1 MALRRCIDHAAEM
14 MTRMK
19 YSTLVEE
26 YRGGVLENVHYGV
39 VCGVNERGE
48 VIYSSGD
55 DMHVAFLRSAAK
67 PFQAIPVAKQKM
79 DEKFGLT
86 SREAALFTASHRGE
100 AYHMEALESLLK
112 KTGISEEE
120 LLTNPT
126 YPLNEEPKFACLSQ
140 GIAKRR
146 LFHNCSGK
154 HLGFLALSKE
164 RGFSTDNYYEIE
176 HPAQQEALDVFAD
189 LADYPREQIQLGVDG
204 CGFPVFALPLKHL
217 AISYL
222 KLACPDLIV
231 EKETRDAV
239 IKITGW
245 MTENPDIVA
254 SHNFTCTALLEDP
267 NIIAKGGAMGVYG
280 FALKKERISF
290 ALKVIDGSE
299 LVWPLV
305 IASILMQIGYDNED
319 TIKRLQ
325 ALVPKEIKNDNQR
338 VVGEKRAVFTLE
350 LR

>member
-1 MALRRCIDHAAEM
+1 
-14 MTRMK
+14 MK

-39 VCGVNERGE
+39 VCGVNDRGE

-55 DMHVAFLRSAAK
+55 DKHVAFLRSAAK
-67 PFQAIPVAKQKM
+67 PFQAIPVAKRKI

-100 AYHMEALESLLK
+100 AYHMEALESLLA
-112 KTGISEEE
+112 KTGIAEEE
-120 LLTNPT
+120 LLTHPT
-126 YPLNEEPKFACLSQ
+126 YPLNDEPKFACLSQ

-154 HLGFLALSKE
+154 HLGYLALSKE
-164 RGFSTDNYYEIE
+164 CGYSTDDYYEVE
-176 HPAQQEALDVFAD
+176 HPAQQEALAAFAE
-189 LADYPREQIQLGVDG
+189 LADYPKEQIQLGVDG

-217 AISYL
+217 AIAYS
-222 KLACPDLIV
+222 KLACPDLIAD
-231 EKETRDAV
+231 EETRQAV
-239 IKITGW
+239 IKLTSW

-254 SHNFTCTALLEDP
+254 SHHFTCTALLQDP

-305 IASILMQIGYDNED
+305 IAEILRQIGYDNRE
-319 TIKRLQ
+319 TIQRLE
-325 ALVPKEIKNDNQR
+325 ALVPREIKNDNQR
-338 VVGEKRAVFTLE
+338 VVGEKKAVFALE
-350 LR
+350 RR

>member
-1 MALRRCIDHAAEM
+1 
-14 MTRMK
+14 MK

-55 DMHVAFLRSAAK
+55 EMHVAFLRSAAK
-67 PFQAIPVAKQKM
+67 PFQAIPVAKQII

-100 AYHMEALESLLK
+100 AYHMEALESLLA
-112 KTGISEEE
+112 KTGIAEEE
-120 LLTNPT
+120 LLTHPT
-126 YPLNEEPKFACLSQ
+126 YPLNEEPKSACLSQ

-146 LFHNCSGK
+146 IFHNCAGK
-154 HLGFLALSKE
+154 HLGYLALSKE
-164 RGFSTDNYYEIE
+164 RGYSTDDYYELG

-189 LADYPREQIQLGVDG
+189 LADYPKEQIQLGVDG

-222 KLACPDLIV
+222 KLACPDLI
-231 EKETRDAV
+231 EDGETRHAV
-239 IKITGW
+239 IKITRW
-245 MTENPDIVA
+245 MTENPHIVA
-254 SHNFTCTALLEDP
+254 SHQFICTALLQDP

-305 IASILMQIGYDNED
+305 IAEILRQIDYGNEA
-319 TIKRLQ
+319 TIQRLE
-325 ALVPKEIKNDNQR
+325 ALVPREIKNDNQR
-338 VVGEKRAVFTLE
+338 VVGEKKAVFTLE
-350 LR
+350 RR

>member
-1 MALRRCIDHAAEM
+1 
-14 MTRMK
+14 MK
-19 YSTLVEE
+19 FSTLVEE
-26 YRGGVLENVHYGV
+26 FRGGVLENIHAGI
-39 VCGVNERGE
+39 VCGVNDRGE

-55 DMHVAFLRSAAK
+55 EMHIAFLRSAAK
-67 PFQAIPVAKQKM
+67 PFQAIPVAREKI

-100 AYHMEALESLLK
+100 VYHVEALESLLA
-112 KTGISEEE
+112 KTGIREEE

-126 YPLNEEPKFACLSQ
+126 YPLNEEPKFACLTQ
-140 GIAKRR
+140 GVSKRR

-164 RGFSTDNYYEIE
+164 RGYSTHDYYEMD
-176 HPAQQEALDVFAD
+176 HPAQQEALTAFAE
-189 LADYPREQIQLGVDG
+189 LAEYPEEQIQLGVDG

-217 AISYL
+217 AIAYL
-222 KLACPDLIV
+222 KLACPDLI
-231 EKETRDAV
+231 EDEEMQAAV
-239 IKITGW
+239 VKITGW
-245 MTENPDIVA
+245 MTENPDIIA

-290 ALKVIDGSE
+290 SLKVIDGSE
-299 LVWPLV
+299 QVWPLI
-305 IASILMQIGYDNED
+305 IASILTQINYENQE
-319 TIKRLQ
+319 TIQRLHD
-325 ALVPKEIKNDNQR
+325 LVPTEIKNDNQL

-350 LR
+350 PR